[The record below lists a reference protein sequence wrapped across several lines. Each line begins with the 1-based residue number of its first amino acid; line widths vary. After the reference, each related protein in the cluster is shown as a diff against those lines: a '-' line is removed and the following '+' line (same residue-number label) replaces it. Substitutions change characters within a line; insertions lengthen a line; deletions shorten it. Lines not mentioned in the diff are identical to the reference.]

1 MGLLVRSW
9 LREQMDT
16 ISIYAAADLHG
27 RSSCVETVIRHAN
40 RADVHAVV
48 LAGDLVHYRWGHAIL
63 GKMAALAKPVFF
75 IRGNT
80 DPRRIDHQAV
90 HPDHQMYSLSRNP
103 HQCRGHQIAGV
114 SGTLPIPFRSRIGW
128 CEAKR
133 LERLA
138 AMIDSRSILVA
149 HPPPW
154 GLRDRVA
161 GRWHAGSRG
170 LRRLIAAKSP
180 AILIC
185 GHIHEAAG
193 IAWLGRTLVVNCA
206 LGKQG
211 QGAIIRY
218 DGQRR
223 PTARML

>member
-1 MGLLVRSW
+1 
-9 LREQMDT
+9 MDT
-16 ISIYAAADLHG
+16 IRIYAAADLHG
-27 RSSCVETVIRHAN
+27 RSSCVDTVARHAN

-63 GKMAALAKPVFF
+63 GKLAALPQPVFF

-80 DPRRIDHQAV
+80 DPGWIDHQAV
-90 HPDHQMYSLSRNP
+90 NPDHQMYSLNLIP
-103 HQCRGHQIAGV
+103 HQCRGHRIAGV

-128 CEAKR
+128 SEVKR

-211 QGAIIRY
+211 RGAIISY

-223 PTARML
+223 PRARML